1 MPSSCLCHSLLFPFP
16 RPRCDPFWTLVC
28 PFFSSCVVWKSAKTG
43 TWNWKQQ
50 CRQPKGGAKS
60 FQPGSNAWA
69 AVFRFGRW
77 WILFTYLHE
86 ACPKSSNNTRHQ
98 PETCWRKSEPLWVV
112 ARPQS
117 ALHPIGLQFD
127 QPATRGAVKSQAR
140 GRRDKGDSNAKK
152 G

>member
-69 AVFRFGRW
+69 AVFSFWKVVDLIHLLARSLPQKLKQHPPPTRNMLTKIWTPLSCRPTPVSSSSDRASIWPTSHAWRCQISSQRSQGHRRF
-77 WILFTYLHE
+77 
-86 ACPKSSNNTRHQ
+86 
-98 PETCWRKSEPLWVV
+98 
-112 ARPQS
+112 
-117 ALHPIGLQFD
+117 
-127 QPATRGAVKSQAR
+127 
-140 GRRDKGDSNAKK
+140 
-152 G
+152 